1 MNLLVIVVVLM
12 SRVLSKTIEEIQDT
26 VSNNQSE
33 NVANFT
39 QMFSIIPSDF
49 MNELSFVGL
58 GLNNISCGFHNFV
71 VPSMKYQAISIPYN
85 ANLLFVFKV
94 NEEVSLKSKEL
105 PEIIVNSPPFQLP
118 QSAGLVELFM
128 VIPKL
133 GINVNQ
139 DLNITFDLI
148 DSKLSSLFRSES
160 ITHEKPAVVLMYE
173 NISKCNKKI
182 QNEYSSTFFDDFAV
196 NWLKSSTFDKLV
208 HSVFCSIVNESKS
221 LSYCIQIS
229 PTQIV
234 SLFPAYDH
242 NDDFAEIV
250 EPGLSS
256 QNHEFRTPVSSLPI
270 SDKVPTSLNTLP
282 RANYSQI
289 LYAPNHYFQYKMLK
303 RDSIFSNSSD
313 CRKITWYNIFR
324 YSVFGNFKF
333 CIDET

>member
-1 MNLLVIVVVLM
+1 M
-12 SRVLSKTIEEIQDT
+12 SRVLSKTSDEILDM
-26 VSNNQSE
+26 VSNYQGE
-33 NVANFT
+33 NVTNIY

-49 MNELSFVGL
+49 MNELSFMGL
-58 GLNNISCGFHNFV
+58 GLHNMGDEFHNFV
-71 VPSMKYQAISIPYN
+71 VPSRKYQVISIPDN

-133 GINVNQ
+133 GLNEKQ
-139 DLNITFDLI
+139 DLNITFDFI
-148 DSKLSSLFRSES
+148 DSKLSSLFTSKT
-160 ITHEKPAVVLMYE
+160 ITNEKPVVVFMYE
-173 NISKCNKKI
+173 NISKCNEKI
-182 QNEYSSTFFDDFAV
+182 QNQYSSTFFDDFAV
-196 NWLKSSTFDKLV
+196 NWLNSSTYDKLV
-208 HSVFCSIVNESKS
+208 HSKFCSIVNESES

-242 NDDFAEIV
+242 NNDIVEIV
-250 EPGLSS
+250 ELGLSN
-256 QNHEFRTPVSSLPI
+256 QNHQFRTLVSSLPI
-270 SDKVPTSLNTLP
+270 SDQVPKSLNTLP

-289 LYAPNHYFQYKMLK
+289 LYEPNHYKKLK

-324 YSVFGNFKF
+324 YSVFGNIKF